1 MILLPNDALDRL
13 QSGCKSIAD
22 RCNSLGIAS
31 WEIVAS
37 QSYGHQI
44 DIEGG
49 KISLAAG
56 GGEGGYGIRILEG
69 GKFGFAY
76 LVDVNSADKAIDS
89 ALSIARMSP
98 SIDGF
103 VLPFEQATK
112 QVSGL
117 YDKSITEMNSEDLLT
132 QADAIISEVASLDKR
147 AIVTGGGIGVSANA
161 SAILTSEGIES
172 GGITTS
178 HGVGVQVSIE
188 ADGELTSS
196 WQSNSSRSKL
206 TEIPNCVFR
215 AVDWAKLTRDPI
227 KVDSSLDESPV
238 LMTSEGFSPLFSVVV
253 PNAIRGDK
261 LAREES
267 FWSGKMNQSVIA
279 KDLNLVD
286 DATIVGGRSS
296 GSRDGEGVPTRQN
309 PLINSGKLVGSLWS
323 TRDAAQQIAEGRIDS
338 AKTTG
343 SAIRSGHQS
352 PPISGC
358 SNLFLTSSK
367 KSYDMDGLLQEM
379 NEGYIVNSVMGA
391 HTANPTSGDFS
402 VTTSSI
408 LRVENGEIIGSIK
421 QAGISGNMAK
431 ALTEGVILG
440 DNVRPQG
447 SYSSGT
453 MYVPN
458 VLISQ
463 GLRVNSA

>member
-13 QSGCKSIAD
+13 QAGCKSIAD
-22 RCNSLGIAS
+22 RCNSLGISS

-76 LVDVNSADKAIDS
+76 LVDVNSADKAIES

-103 VLPFEQATK
+103 VLPSEQAAK

-188 ADGELTSS
+188 ENEQLTSS

-286 DATIVGGRSS
+286 DATIIGGRSS
-296 GSRDGEGVPTRQN
+296 GSRDDEGVPTRLNQ
-309 PLINSGKLVGSLWS
+309 LIDSGKLVGSLWS

-358 SNLFLTSSK
+358 SNLFLTSSN

-379 NEGYIVNSVMGA
+379 NEGYVVNSVMGA

-421 QAGISGNMAK
+421 QAGLSGNMAK

>member
-13 QSGCKSIAD
+13 QAGCKSIAD
-22 RCNSLGIAS
+22 RCNSLGISS

-76 LVDVNSADKAIDS
+76 LVDVNSADKAIES

-103 VLPFEQATK
+103 VLPSEQAAK

-188 ADGELTSS
+188 ENEQLTSS

-215 AVDWAKLTRDPI
+215 AVDLAKLTRDPI

-286 DATIVGGRSS
+286 DATIIGGRSS
-296 GSRDGEGVPTRQN
+296 GSRDDEGVPTRLNQ
-309 PLINSGKLVGSLWS
+309 LIDSGKLVGSLWS

-358 SNLFLTSSK
+358 SNLFLTSSN

-379 NEGYIVNSVMGA
+379 NEGYVVNSVMGA

-421 QAGISGNMAK
+421 QAGLSGNMAK

>member
-13 QSGCKSIAD
+13 QAGCKSIAD
-22 RCNSLGIAS
+22 RCNSLGISS

-76 LVDVNSADKAIDS
+76 LVDVNSADKAIES

-103 VLPFEQATK
+103 VLPSEQAAK

-188 ADGELTSS
+188 ENEQLTSS

-227 KVDSSLDESPV
+227 KVDTSSDESPV

-286 DATIVGGRSS
+286 DATIIGGRSS
-296 GSRDGEGVPTRQN
+296 GSRDDEGVPTRLNQ
-309 PLINSGKLVGSLWS
+309 LIDSGKLVGSLWS

-358 SNLFLTSSK
+358 SNLFLTSSN

-379 NEGYIVNSVMGA
+379 NEGYVVNSVMGA

-421 QAGISGNMAK
+421 QAGLSGNMAK

>member
-1 MILLPNDALDRL
+1 MLPIDALDRL
-13 QSGCKSIAD
+13 QAGCKSIGD
-22 RCNSLGIAS
+22 RCQSLGGSS
-31 WEIVAS
+31 WEVVAS

-56 GGEGGYGIRILEG
+56 GGEGGFGVRVIED

-76 LVDVNSADKAIDS
+76 LVDVKSADKAITS

-103 VLPFEQATK
+103 VLPSEQPSNE
-112 QVSGL
+112 VSGL
-117 YDKSITEMNSEDLLT
+117 YDKSIVEMDSESLLT
-132 QADAIISEVASLDKR
+132 QADLIISEVASLDNR
-147 AIVTGGGIGVSANA
+147 AVVTGGGIGVSASA

-188 ADGELTSS
+188 ENGQLTSS
-196 WQSNSSRSKL
+196 WQSNSSRQKL
-206 TEIPNCVFR
+206 AEIPSCISR
-215 AVDWAKLTRDPI
+215 AVEWANLTRDPV
-227 KVDSSLDESPV
+227 KVESLEDESPV

-253 PNAIRGDK
+253 PNAVKGEK
-261 LAREES
+261 LARSES
-267 FWSGKMNQSVIA
+267 FWSNNMNQAVISS
-279 KDLNLVD
+279 DLTLID
-286 DATIVGGRSS
+286 DGTVNGCRSS
-296 GSRDGEGVPTRQN
+296 GSRDDEGVPTRKN
-309 PLINSGKLVGSLWS
+309 ILIQSGKLIGSLWS
-323 TRDAAQQIAEGRIDS
+323 TRDAAQQIAEGRVTG
-338 AKTTG
+338 AATTG
-343 SAIRSGHQS
+343 SAVRSGHQS

-358 SNLFLTSSK
+358 SNLFLSTNSK
-367 KSYDMDGLLQEM
+367 THQFDNMLELMGDG
-379 NEGYIVNSVMGA
+379 YVVNSVMGA

-408 LRVENGEIIGSIK
+408 LRVENGEIIGSVK
-421 QAGISGNMAK
+421 QAGISGNMAR
-431 ALTEGVILG
+431 ALSENVILG
-440 DNVRPQG
+440 DEIRPQG

-458 VLISQ
+458 VLLNH
-463 GLRVNSA
+463 GLRVNPV

>member
-13 QSGCKSIAD
+13 QAGCKSIAD
-22 RCNSLGIAS
+22 RCNSLGITS

-56 GGEGGYGIRILEG
+56 GGEGGYGIRILED

-76 LVDVNSADKAIDS
+76 LVDVNSADKAINS

-103 VLPFEQATK
+103 VLPSEQSAK

-117 YDKSITEMNSEDLLT
+117 YDKSIIEMDSEDLLT

-161 SAILTSEGIES
+161 SSILTSEGIES

-188 ADGELTSS
+188 ENEQLTSS

-206 TEIPNCVFR
+206 IQVPNCVFR

-261 LAREES
+261 LARAES

-296 GSRDGEGVPTRQN
+296 GSRDGEGVPTRCN
-309 PLINSGKLVGSLWS
+309 SLIKSGKLVGSLWS

-358 SNLFLTSSK
+358 SNLFLTSSN
-367 KSYDMDGLLQEM
+367 KSYDIDGLLQEM
-379 NEGYIVNSVMGA
+379 NEGYVVNSVMGA

-421 QAGISGNMAK
+421 QAGLSGNMAK

-463 GLRVNSA
+463 GLRVNPA

>member
-1 MILLPNDALDRL
+1 MNLLPNDALDRL
-13 QSGCKSIAD
+13 QSGCKSIGD
-22 RCNSLGIAS
+22 RCKSLGVSS

-56 GGEGGYGIRILEG
+56 GGEGGYGLRVVEDG
-69 GKFGFAY
+69 RFGFAY
-76 LVDVNSADKAIDS
+76 LVDVKSADKAISS

-98 SIDGF
+98 SVDGF
-103 VLPFEQATK
+103 LLPSEQKAN
-112 QVSGL
+112 QVSGI
-117 YDKSITEMNSEDLLT
+117 YDKSIVETDSEDLLT
-132 QADAIISEVASLDKR
+132 QADLIISEVASLDNR
-147 AIVTGGGIGVSANA
+147 AVVTGGGIGVSASA

-172 GGITTS
+172 GGLTTS

-188 ADGELTSS
+188 ENGQLTSA

-206 TEIPNCVFR
+206 PEIPTCIAR

-227 KVDSSLDESPV
+227 KVGSIQDETPV

-253 PNAIRGDK
+253 PNAVKGEK
-261 LAREES
+261 LARNES
-267 FWSGKMNQSVIA
+267 FWSGKMNQTVIST
-279 KDLNLVD
+279 DLNLID
-286 DATIVGGRSS
+286 DATVDGCRSS
-296 GSRDGEGVPTRQN
+296 GSRDDEGVPTRKN
-309 PLINSGKLVGSLWS
+309 VLIESGKLLGSLWS
-323 TRDAAQQIAEGRIDS
+323 TRDAAQQIAEGRIID

-358 SNLFLTSSK
+358 SNLFLTTDTK
-367 KSYDMDGLLQEM
+367 TQNFDEM
-379 NEGYIVNSVMGA
+379 LESIDEGYVVNSVMGA

-408 LRVENGEIIGSIK
+408 LRVENGEIIGSVK
-421 QAGISGNMAK
+421 QAGLSGNMAK
-431 ALTEGVILG
+431 ALSEKVILG
-440 DNVRPQG
+440 DDVRPQG

-453 MYVPN
+453 MYVPS
-458 VLISQ
+458 VLLNQ
-463 GLRVNSA
+463 GLRVNPA

>member
-13 QSGCKSIAD
+13 QAGCKSIAD
-22 RCNSLGIAS
+22 RCNSLGISS

-76 LVDVNSADKAIDS
+76 LVDVNSADKAIES

-103 VLPFEQATK
+103 VLPSEQAAK

-161 SAILTSEGIES
+161 GAILTSEGIES

-188 ADGELTSS
+188 ENEQLTSS

-286 DATIVGGRSS
+286 DATIIGGRSS
-296 GSRDGEGVPTRQN
+296 GSRDDEGVPTRLNQ
-309 PLINSGKLVGSLWS
+309 LIDSGKLVGSLWS

-358 SNLFLTSSK
+358 SNLFLTSSN

-379 NEGYIVNSVMGA
+379 NEGYVVNSVMGA

-421 QAGISGNMAK
+421 QAGLSGNMAK

>member
-1 MILLPNDALDRL
+1 NDALDRL
-13 QSGCKSIAD
+13 QAGCKSIAD
-22 RCNSLGIAS
+22 RCNSLGISS

-76 LVDVNSADKAIDS
+76 LVDVNSADKAIES

-103 VLPFEQATK
+103 VLPSEQAAK

-188 ADGELTSS
+188 ENEQLTSS

-286 DATIVGGRSS
+286 DATIIGGRSS
-296 GSRDGEGVPTRQN
+296 GSRDDEGVPTRLNQ
-309 PLINSGKLVGSLWS
+309 LIDSGKLVGSLWS

-358 SNLFLTSSK
+358 SNLFLTSSN

-379 NEGYIVNSVMGA
+379 NEGYVVNSVMGA

-421 QAGISGNMAK
+421 QAGLSGNMAK

>member
-13 QSGCKSIAD
+13 QAGCKSIAD
-22 RCNSLGIAS
+22 RCNSLGISS

-76 LVDVNSADKAIDS
+76 LVDVNSADKAIES

-103 VLPFEQATK
+103 VLPSEQAAK

-188 ADGELTSS
+188 ENEQLTSS

-286 DATIVGGRSS
+286 DATIIGGRSS
-296 GSRDGEGVPTRQN
+296 GSRDDEGVPTRLNQ
-309 PLINSGKLVGSLWS
+309 LIDSGKLVGSLWS

-358 SNLFLTSSK
+358 SNLFLTSSN

-379 NEGYIVNSVMGA
+379 NEGYVVNSVMGA